1 MRRWLIVILIALLLG
16 LQYRLWVG
24 EGSFAEVWNLHTALA
39 EQRMENEHLAERNA
53 ALEAEVKDLKQGLG
67 AVEERA
73 RSELGMIKDD
83 EVFYQIVEPESK

>member
-1 MRRWLIVILIALLLG
+1 MRRGLTVLLIALVVG

-24 EGSFAEVWNLHTALA
+24 DGSLAEVWQLRQAVA
-39 EQRMENEHLAERNA
+39 AQSEENARLVERNS
-53 ALEAEVKDLKQGLG
+53 ALEAEVLDLKQGLD

-83 EVFYQIVEPESK
+83 EVFYQIVEAP